1 MKIHLLPFIIAFSHS
16 LFSQTNKDFISYHQT
31 CRQAERFFIDSTYTK
46 CLQTYDSLFKSYD
59 FLFPR
64 DCFTAAQFA
73 AKVGNDSLAVEF
85 LKKGVPF
92 GLNAELI
99 FKTNPS
105 LLISEIPKTKYWTS
119 YLADF
124 PYLRQQYINRVDWKL
139 KNQLHQMVAVD
150 QKWRTKNNKWFN
162 RTFRKGLEKKF
173 DVVNKRHVD
182 FLDSVFKIKGYPG
195 IWLTGIGDSTDF
207 AFNNNGNLSEIFSVI
222 LYHHDSTYVKFGDF
236 LKSEIKKGHI
246 HPRTYAMIRDFND
259 RFLVKKEKD
268 QKMYYNIWW
277 ETTNFSEQEYE
288 QHCQAIGCPTKKH
301 LRQLYKAAGENVD
314 TFWYPFR

>member
-1 MKIHLLPFIIAFSHS
+1 MKIYLIPFIILFNCS
-16 LFSQTNKDFISYHQT
+16 LFSQTNKDFVSYHQT

-46 CLQTYDSLFKSYD
+46 CFQTYDSLFNAYD

-73 AKVGNDSLAVEF
+73 AKIGKDSLAVEF

-92 GLNAELI
+92 GLNADFI

-105 LLISEIPKTKYWTS
+105 LLISKVQKTKYWKS

-124 PYLRQQYINRVDWKL
+124 SSLRQQYINRVDWKL
-139 KNQLHQMVAVD
+139 KKQLHQMVAVD
-150 QKWRTKNNKWFN
+150 QKWRIKINKWFN

-173 DVVNKRHVD
+173 DIVNKRHVD

-195 IWLTGIGDSTDF
+195 IWLTGIGDSTDI
-207 AFNNNGNLSEIFSVI
+207 AFNNNANLSEIFSVI
-222 LYHHDSTYVKFGDF
+222 IYHHDSSYVKYGDF
-236 LKSEIKKGHI
+236 LKKEIANGHI

-259 RFLVKKEKD
+259 RFLVKREKD

-277 ETTNFSEQEYE
+277 EAENFSEQEFE
-288 QHCQAIGCPTKKH
+288 QHCHAIGCPTKKH
-301 LRQLYKAAGENVD
+301 LRQLYKAGGQNFD
-314 TFWYPFR
+314 NFWFPFR